1 MLATLSLSLSLS
13 LSLLISGIIYEQRKW
28 GKQKS

>member
-1 MLATLSLSLSLS
+1 MLATLSLSLS